1 MPDIMHRR
9 NMLQELKLKNMN
21 HNLIMIG
28 IGCLLGFLFGLF
40 SVGGSSIATPI
51 LRLMDIPPGRILT

>member
-28 IGCLLGFLFGLF
+28 IGCLLGFLSGLF
-40 SVGGSSIATPI
+40 GVGGSSIATPI